1 MLCPQCGK
9 HYAENESVCRLC
21 AVPLYA
27 PRPAAGPDSE
37 PVPFRPPGIDQT
49 LASIRQDI
57 SDIDQFPVRPA
68 GFFIRVLAYS
78 IDNLILLLLTLV
90 VACAAFVILERS
102 GTHISFEVE
111 ELKRWLWLLC
121 ILPNTVLS
129 CLYFIYFHAVTGQT
143 VGKLVC
149 GLHVVT
155 AEGARPL
162 GWGRSIVRCVGYF
175 LSSFLYMGFVWV
187 VFNRNKRGWHDYLA
201 GSMVVY
207 GPVSKGA

>member
-1 MLCPQCGK
+1 MICPQCGK
-9 HYAENESVCRLC
+9 HYAEDESICRLC

-27 PRPAAGPDSE
+27 PRPADPVSGPGS
-37 PVPFRPPGIDQT
+37 FRPPGIDQT

-78 IDNLILLLLTLV
+78 IDSLLLALLTLV
-90 VACAAFVILERS
+90 LTVAACAILKLNVTS
-102 GTHISFEVE
+102 ISRDPE
-111 ELKRWLWLLC
+111 ELMRWVWLLF
-121 ILPNTVLS
+121 ILPNTMLS
-129 CLYFIYFHAVTGQT
+129 CMYFIYFHAVTGQT

-149 GLHVVT
+149 GLHVVK
-155 AEGARPL
+155 AAGARPL

-175 LSSFLYMGFVWV
+175 LSSFLYMGFLWV
-187 VFNRNKRGWHDYLA
+187 AFNRKKRGWHDYLA